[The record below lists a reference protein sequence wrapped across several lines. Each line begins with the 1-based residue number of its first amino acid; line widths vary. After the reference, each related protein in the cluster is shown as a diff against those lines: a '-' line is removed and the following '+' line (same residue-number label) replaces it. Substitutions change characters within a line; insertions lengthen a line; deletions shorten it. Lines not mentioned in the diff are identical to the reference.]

1 MYKKCRHILPDG
13 ARCQAAA
20 LKDMPYCYHHNRI
33 HRALL
38 RQKSSSKA
46 KLELPALED
55 RGSILVALSQV
66 IGALADG
73 RIDATKAGRVIY
85 ALQVAA
91 QFAHSFPRSPSSDQ
105 VESITLT
112 SDGDELAPEEFKC
125 FQSDDC
131 DTCPYRDECEG
142 EESGEEDKDDDGEED
157 SDDEKEEEDQDED
170 VAADSK

>member
-20 LKDMPYCYHHNRI
+20 LTDLPYCYQHNRI

-38 RQKSSSKA
+38 RQRSSSKA
-46 KLELPALED
+46 KLDLPALED
-55 RGSILVALSQV
+55 RGSILMALSQV

-73 RIDATKAGRVIY
+73 RIDGTKAGRVIY

-91 QFAHSFPRSPSSDQ
+91 QFAPSFPRSPSSDP
-105 VESITLT
+105 VESITIT
-112 SDGDELAPEEFKC
+112 SDGDELAPEEIKC

-131 DTCPYRDECEG
+131 QTCPYREDCPDPD
-142 EESGEEDKDDDGEED
+142 EEDE
-157 SDDEKEEEDQDED
+157 DDEDEGND
-170 VAADSK
+170 DKGEGNDDKGESNDD